1 MTDDSANK
9 IDDYEL
15 SSNSYMQQGRMV
27 GAYSNAVENAAKN
40 TSGSMNGFMG
50 IGMMNMAS
58 NGVVGG
64 AAQGPWNAQNLQNS
78 TMDLSGEQNDPKSE
92 GVVTSEVKKTWK
104 CECGHENEGNAKF
117 CNECGK
123 PKKTSGVCA
132 KCGKV
137 NPEGSKFCN
146 DCGEKL

>member
-1 MTDDSANK
+1 MALLVVLLK
-9 IDDYEL
+9 VL
-15 SSNSYMQQGRMV
+15 
-27 GAYSNAVENAAKN
+27 
-40 TSGSMNGFMG
+40 
-50 IGMMNMAS
+50 GM
-58 NGVVGG
+58 
-64 AAQGPWNAQNLQNS
+64 LRI
-78 TMDLSGEQNDPKSE
+78 DLSGEQNAPKSE